1 MYVCVCDS
9 CHGSCIHCRFS
20 ERSLHSPWAKGGIL
34 ADEMGLGK
42 TVEVL
47 ALILAHKWPGEDQD
61 GDRAMCDTVG
71 EEKEKKQK
79 KEEEEEGEEEE
90 EEEETF
96 KVEHNGGGNITECMD
111 CHEGAL
117 SLPRE
122 DSLIVS
128 ISHED
133 TLVSLKETTCVCTD
147 QDQRGSPAPQ
157 IMSSQPVTLSPTD
170 NVMMTVQYGFDTTE
184 RDMDTTEEDSQ
195 LDVRTHIQTILDK
208 VAKST
213 NTCNHLVSP
222 TSTVMWAPNDSN
234 VSKSG
239 PAISPSPDSQARTSL
254 SKSPQ
259 ALSVSFQSSSGNSPD
274 EEEGEEDVE
283 EEEEEAEKEEVE
295 VVEDGSDSLR
305 TDSPSIQEMIHR
317 EHSYSS
323 LGKEKTNQQVTS
335 NRDDGVVSDQP
346 PTSSRYSEVIPERP
360 STNSQNSE
368 ILGTLSASRE
378 DGNKVSQ
385 SPSKV
390 SQSPMKGGGSSGSQ
404 EVVRCLC
411 GATSEGSYEG
421 EFVQCERCQ
430 VWQHSHC
437 ADFHASRH
445 DSFVCIKCLLE
456 QVRVSSQAPCGF
468 ASVPR
473 PRPVNRK
480 LGKGM
485 RLEALTS

>member
-1 MYVCVCDS
+1 
-9 CHGSCIHCRFS
+9 
-20 ERSLHSPWAKGGIL
+20 
-34 ADEMGLGK
+34 
-42 TVEVL
+42 
-47 ALILAHKWPGEDQD
+47 
-61 GDRAMCDTVG
+61 
-71 EEKEKKQK
+71 
-79 KEEEEEGEEEE
+79 
-90 EEEETF
+90 
-96 KVEHNGGGNITECMD
+96 
-111 CHEGAL
+111 
-117 SLPRE
+117 
-122 DSLIVS
+122 
-128 ISHED
+128 
-133 TLVSLKETTCVCTD
+133 
-147 QDQRGSPAPQ
+147 
-157 IMSSQPVTLSPTD
+157 MSSQPLTLSPTD

-184 RDMDTTEEDSQ
+184 RDMDTTEEDRQ
-195 LDVRTHIQTILDK
+195 LDVGTHIQTILDK

-368 ILGTLSASRE
+368 VIPERPSTNSQNSEVIPERPSTNSQNSEILGTLSASRE

-404 EVVRCLC
+404 EVVQCLC

-480 LGKGM
+480 LGEGM

>member
-1 MYVCVCDS
+1 MCACDS
-9 CHGSCIHCRFS
+9 CRGFCIHSRFS
-20 ERSLHSPWAKGGIL
+20 ERSLRSPWVKGGIL

-71 EEKEKKQK
+71 EKEEEKEED
-79 KEEEEEGEEEE
+79 EEEEE
-90 EEEETF
+90 
-96 KVEHNGGGNITECMD
+96 VEHSGEDNITECMD
-111 CHEGAL
+111 CNEGAP
-117 SLPRE
+117 SLHKE

-128 ISHED
+128 ISHKD
-133 TLVSLKETTCVCTD
+133 TLVGLKETTCVCTD

-157 IMSSQPVTLSPTD
+157 TMSSQPVTLSPTD
-170 NVMMTVQYGFDTTE
+170 HVMMTVQHGFESTE
-184 RDMDTTEEDSQ
+184 RDMDTTEEHGQ

-222 TSTVMWAPNDSN
+222 TSTVVCAPNDSN

-239 PAISPSPDSQARTSL
+239 PAVSPSSDSQARTSL

-259 ALSVSFQSSSGNSPD
+259 ALSVSFQSSLGNSPD
-274 EEEGEEDVE
+274 EEEDSEEEDSE
-283 EEEEEAEKEEVE
+283 EEEEEAEKV
-295 VVEDGSDSLR
+295 VVEEEGSGSLR

-323 LGKEKTNQQVTS
+323 LGKEKTNQQVAS
-335 NRDDGVVSDQP
+335 NRNDGVVSDQP
-346 PTSSRYSEVIPERP
+346 PTSSQNSEVVPDP
-360 STNSQNSE
+360 QPTSSKDSE
-368 ILGTLSASRE
+368 ILGTLTASHGDR
-378 DGNKVSQ
+378 NKVSQ
-385 SPSKV
+385 GPSKV
-390 SQSPMKGGGSSGSQ
+390 SQSPTKGGGSSGSQ
-404 EVVRCLC
+404 EVVQCLC

-430 VWQHSHC
+430 VWHHSHC

-456 QVRVSSQAPCGF
+456 QVRVSSQAP
-468 ASVPR
+468 
-473 PRPVNRK
+473 
-480 LGKGM
+480 
-485 RLEALTS
+485 